1 MDFNDTKEEAQFR
14 EEVNNWLSKNAEKK
28 QHARDIYKAAGIP
41 GDGTALQDAKK
52 WQEKLYDA
60 GWACL
65 HWPKDYG
72 GRDASPMERV
82 IWARKCL
89 NIKFL
94 AVISK
99 LAKEWLVPC

>member
-14 EEVNNWLSKNAEKK
+14 EEVSTWLDKNAEKK
-28 QHARDIYKAAGIP
+28 EHARDIYKAAGIP
-41 GDGTALQDAKK
+41 GDGSALEDAKNWMAK
-52 WQEKLYDA
+52 KYDS

-82 IWARKCL
+82 IWGQEESKYKLQGVQKIRIGVD
-89 NIKFL
+89 IK
-94 AVISK
+94 
-99 LAKEWLVPC
+99 